1 MREPYVHRL
10 RVRWG
15 ECDAQGV
22 VYYVNYAEYVDLAL
36 TEMWRDRFRPY
47 GEMVEA
53 GADLM
58 VHGME
63 LRYRASARFDDELD
77 ITLDVD
83 RIGETSVSSAWSI
96 TRAADGALLCEGT
109 IRHVCIDPATL
120 TKTRVPDD
128 LRAALA

>member
-1 MREPYVHRL
+1 MAAEYRYPL

-15 ECDAQGV
+15 ECDPQGV

-47 GEMVEA
+47 GEMIEA

-63 LRYRASARFDDELD
+63 LEYLDSARFDDELEVILTVRRMGMSSIHSD
-77 ITLDVD
+77 W
-83 RIGETSVSSAWSI
+83 RIE
-96 TRAADGALLCEGT
+96 RDGTVLCHGT
-109 IRHVCIDPATL
+109 IRHVCIDPVAQV
-120 TKTRVPDD
+120 KRPIPDD
-128 LRAALA
+128 LRAALS